1 MGKHQ
6 TFTVPSRINEKVLEL
21 GARCLIMETF
31 SYLSG
36 VIYLIGRSPV
46 PYRWGITILLA
57 TWDGFT
63 QSKFSVYQIKSM
75 HLLFDFL
82 SIAIFYGI
90 NKIISREHLHNQ
102 FYFSNPCNTMRHI
115 NMNATKTVL
124 CVCLLNF
131 FAFFCLVCY
140 LQILNDGCSILL
152 EALCI
157 SDLELLRIYSGTHVH
172 VYYKRNSR
180 INTDWW

>member
-1 MGKHQ
+1 MCTIGHLRWLYPILFQ
-6 TFTVPSRINEKVLEL
+6 
-21 GARCLIMETF
+21 CLSTLFIAE
-31 SYLSG
+31 
-36 VIYLIGRSPV
+36 
-46 PYRWGITILLA
+46 
-57 TWDGFT
+57 
-63 QSKFSVYQIKSM
+63 IKSM
-75 HLLFDFL
+75 HLLDFL